1 MKTII
6 FITGSKSTY
15 PFVEAAKKKGYQIVL
30 FDLDPNAYCKVLS
43 DYFFAISANDKK
55 NIYYEIKK
63 LKEFCDYLGV
73 ICFSSS
79 LNALVTS
86 SYLMEMLSL
95 NGYSE
100 KSLNITYD
108 KHKLY
113 EIMHRNNISTPGRYD
128 LSNGLENI
136 IFPCIVKCAGG
147 IGSLGTKVIY
157 SLFEFQ
163 KYLECS
169 NEETS
174 NLICEEFIDGELI
187 HLDGFVQRGNLRL
200 FNAVKKGVENIN
212 NTPLTKGYT
221 PFQEVL
227 NKKEYEKLIN
237 QIEVCVSKIQID
249 NHYFGVDV
257 ILDLK
262 NNDFFILEVGF
273 LLDAKMDRLLF
284 FQGINVYEML
294 VDIVTGVTVV
304 EEKFFS
310 KKTEKFLQFIYSN
323 RNGKLIINHY
333 HPLIEWE
340 KSNGDMVKIP
350 DSISDILGWCV
361 FGYKENN
368 NINLDDFYEVINN

>member
-1 MKTII
+1 M
-6 FITGSKSTY
+6 
-15 PFVEAAKKKGYQIVL
+15 
-30 FDLDPNAYCKVLS
+30 
-43 DYFFAISANDKK
+43 
-55 NIYYEIKK
+55 
-63 LKEFCDYLGV
+63 
-73 ICFSSS
+73 
-79 LNALVTS
+79 
-86 SYLMEMLSL
+86 
-95 NGYSE
+95 
-100 KSLNITYD
+100 
-108 KHKLY
+108 
-113 EIMHRNNISTPGRYD
+113 
-128 LSNGLENI
+128 
-136 IFPCIVKCAGG
+136 
-147 IGSLGTKVIY
+147 
-157 SLFEFQ
+157 
-163 KYLECS
+163 
-169 NEETS
+169 
-174 NLICEEFIDGELI
+174 
-187 HLDGFVQRGNLRL
+187 
-200 FNAVKKGVENIN
+200 
-212 NTPLTKGYT
+212 
-221 PFQEVL
+221 
-227 NKKEYEKLIN
+227 
-237 QIEVCVSKIQID
+237 SKIQID